1 MEGKVLRHVMSC
13 HVFNYMG
20 YIHYYTLSKVVR
32 QESGFFSLQLYSFT
46 KLLTLRYIKH
56 FNFHFH

>member
-1 MEGKVLRHVMSC
+1 MSC

-32 QESGFFSLQLYSFT
+32 QVSGFFSLQLYSFT
-46 KLLTLRYIKH
+46 KLLTPPSRYIKH
-56 FNFHFH
+56 FHFH